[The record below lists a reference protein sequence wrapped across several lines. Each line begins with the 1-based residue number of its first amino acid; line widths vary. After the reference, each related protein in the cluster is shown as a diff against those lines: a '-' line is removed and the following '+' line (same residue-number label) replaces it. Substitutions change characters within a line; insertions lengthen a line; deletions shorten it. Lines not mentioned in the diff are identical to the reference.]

1 MPVIPLLKVSGVLS
15 SRGNLFL
22 LWTVNQ
28 LTRFRF
34 TDFLVNEVGLD
45 GEVLRLKS
53 IGKPVDPFEVPK
65 DKSKGKEKQ
74 KQREEEIKPEAEIK
88 PSAPEPEAVKEES
101 KEDVVEG
108 IPETDEDLPESLRFA
123 PLPLWTAA
131 TTRALRPTFSDESIA
146 KLHALLV
153 EGKEPPPKVDSGWG
167 TRKARVE
174 VAVGNEEAAL
184 NVNEED
190 AANASAPS
198 TGGGSGGGRGQGRD
212 RGRGR
217 GGRGGRG
224 GGRAGD
230 NGQWSA
236 ATKDDREVLSQ
247 VRHFLWISDQ
257 D

>member
-1 MPVIPLLKVSGVLS
+1 MLVIPLLKVLGALS
-15 SRGNLFL
+15 SRGKLSRF
-22 LWTVNQ
+22 WTVNQ

-74 KQREEEIKPEAEIK
+74 KEKEETKPDTEVK

-101 KEDVVEG
+101 KEDVVEET
-108 IPETDEDLPESLRFA
+108 PETDEDLPESLRFA
-123 PLPLWTAA
+123 PLPLWTTA

-146 KLHALLV
+146 KLYALLV

-174 VAVGNEEAAL
+174 TAVGNEEAAL

-190 AANASAPS
+190 AANGSAPS
-198 TGGGSGGGRGQGRD
+198 AGSGGGRGQGRD

-247 VRHFLWISDQ
+247 VSHSLWISDQ

>member
-1 MPVIPLLKVSGVLS
+1 MVK
-15 SRGNLFL
+15 
-22 LWTVNQ
+22 
-28 LTRFRF
+28 LTGYFRF

-53 IGKPVDPFEVPK
+53 IGKPVDPYDVPK
-65 DKSKGKEKQ
+65 DKSKGKEKD
-74 KQREEEIKPEAEIK
+74 KEKEKPEAVAA
-88 PSAPEPEAVKEES
+88 PSTSEPEAVKEEP
-101 KEDVVEG
+101 KQEAVQAE
-108 IPETDEDLPESLRFA
+108 IANDEDLPESLRFK
-123 PLPLWTAA
+123 PLPLWTAS

-146 KLHALLV
+146 KLYALLV

-198 TGGGSGGGRGQGRD
+198 AGGGRGQGRD

-230 NGQWSA
+230 NGQWSN

-247 VRHFLWISDQ
+247 VSYLRNDGTG
-257 D
+257 DGD